1 MSLVSHRERS
11 LILITGEEGAGKSTV
26 MSALLPQTPEGAK
39 VDAEDVGQVNP
50 FDFGPAFL
58 RLLWA
63 NVVAV
68 MTNFWEFGYST
79 VISGSLLDGDTHSS
93 FQEFRAQVPRQ
104 VRIYVVCLS
113 ANQQVR
119 DQRRINRAKPSSQ
132 DWRDQV
138 DTSYPADDTSLR
150 DNAQDYR
157 YVRIDNSFQEVADT
171 VAAIKAAIP
180 EIYGQA
186 YPSDR
191 TT

>member
-1 MSLVSHRERS
+1 M
-11 LILITGEEGAGKSTV
+11 STV

-79 VISGSLLDGDTHSS
+79 VISGGLLDRDTHSS

-104 VRIYVVCLS
+104 VSIYVVCLS

-119 DQRRINRAKPSSQ
+119 DQRRINQAKPSSQ
-132 DWRDQV
+132 DWR
-138 DTSYPADDTSLR
+138 SG
-150 DNAQDYR
+150 R
-157 YVRIDNSFQEVADT
+157 YQLS
-171 VAAIKAAIP
+171 
-180 EIYGQA
+180 
-186 YPSDR
+186 S
-191 TT
+191 